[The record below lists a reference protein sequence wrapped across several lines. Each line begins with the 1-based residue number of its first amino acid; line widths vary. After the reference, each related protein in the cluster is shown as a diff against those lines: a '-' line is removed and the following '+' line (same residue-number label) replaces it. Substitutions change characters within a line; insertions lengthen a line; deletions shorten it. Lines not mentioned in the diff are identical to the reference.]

1 MNETKEATPDTFQ
14 SIFDFFNAAVVDID
28 CGQKCKHLNGGTP
41 VCCDTQNAVPI
52 VQVAEW
58 LALKQRTKMWR
69 SFKPRCAVTRDIV
82 ANLHSSCKA
91 VECRGAQHCE
101 RDNRSLSCRTFP
113 FFPYFTN
120 KDELIGLAYF
130 WHFEDR
136 CWVISNL
143 SQVTPA
149 FVHQFLAAYEI
160 LFDADPAE
168 REVAQNFSATMRR
181 VFSRWDRPF
190 AIIDRDGGYLMVQPK
205 GAGIHKID
213 AEALPRFEP
222 YAD

>member
-1 MNETKEATPDTFQ
+1 MTTPDEATPDTFRE
-14 SIFDFFNAAVVDID
+14 IFDFFDASVVDID
-28 CGQKCKHLNGGTP
+28 CGQKCKHLNGGVP

-58 LALKQRTKMWR
+58 HALKQRTDMWR
-69 SFKPRCAVTRDIV
+69 AFEPSCAVTHDIV
-82 ANLHSSCKA
+82 DNLHASCKA
-91 VECRGAQHCE
+91 VECRGAQFCE

-120 KDELIGLAYF
+120 KNELIGLSYF

-143 SQVTPA
+143 ARVTPE
-149 FVHQFLAAYEI
+149 FVSQFLAAYEI

-168 REVAQNFSATMRR
+168 RDVARNYSATMRR
-181 VFSRWDRPF
+181 VFSRWNRSFSIVDRH
-190 AIIDRDGGYLMVQPK
+190 GGFLEIKPK
-205 GAGIHKID
+205 GTGIDKIEAD
-213 AEALPRFEP
+213 ALPRFEP
-222 YAD
+222 FLE